1 MKDFYKY
8 PRTRHLVGSR
18 IQRGDEDLKTVPF
31 NEIAHRHIVVEEKID
46 GANSGISF
54 RAPGDMLLQCR
65 GHELR
70 GGPRERHFALFKSWA
85 TTHHDIWWEV
95 LGTRYI
101 MYGEWMFAK
110 HTEFYDQLPH
120 YFMEFDIFDKE
131 AEAFL
136 STPRRY
142 EMLDCTGVVS
152 VPVLYQGQPQ
162 SMEHLRGLVGPSL
175 YKSSQWR
182 ANLEQAC
189 KIAGVAVDPAETDM
203 SPLSEGLYIKVEEN
217 GCVVDRLK
225 FVRPEFVARIL
236 ESESHWMERP
246 IVQNRLAA
254 GVELW

>member
-1 MKDFYKY
+1 MADFYKY

-18 IQRGDEDLKTVPF
+18 IQQGDEDLKAVPF
-31 NEIAHRHIVVEEKID
+31 SDIIDRHIVVEEKLD

-54 RAPGDMLLQCR
+54 RTPDDILLQCR

-70 GGPRERHFALFKSWA
+70 GGPRERHFALFKAWA
-85 TTHHDIWWEV
+85 NTNHDTWWEV

-110 HTEFYDQLPH
+110 HSEFYDLLPH

-131 AEAFL
+131 TETFL
-136 STPRRY
+136 STPRRH

-152 VPVLYQGQPQ
+152 VPVLYQGQAQ
-162 SMEHLRGLVGPSL
+162 SMEHLQSMIGTSL
-175 YKSSQWR
+175 YKSPNWQ
-182 ANLEQAC
+182 ANLAKAC
-189 KIAGVAVDPAETDM
+189 EAAGTAVDPKETDM
-203 SPLSEGLYIKVEEN
+203 SPLSEGLYIKVEED
-217 GCVVDRLK
+217 GQVVERLK
-225 FVRPEFVARIL
+225 FVRAEFVARIL

-246 IVQNRLAA
+246 IVQNGLAP